1 MLFKLACAEDDH
13 LHCNNSIIYLLIYLF
28 VCFDN
33 CSVFLGILLC
43 QVVRLSDLLNSDIVS
58 CCDMSLHLVYA
69 DQHLTGPHWV
79 RTNTVVVY
87 KIGLQLKMIC
97 VYFVFGRVLNERIS
111 QSENYHLSQLYCTF
125 VFVFPGN
132 SFYNSDMPTGLVSEN
147 SRTLLKANML

>member
-1 MLFKLACAEDDH
+1 MLFKLACAAS
-13 LHCNNSIIYLLIYLF
+13 NNSIIYLLIYLF

-97 VYFVFGRVLNERIS
+97 VYFVFGRVLN
-111 QSENYHLSQLYCTF
+111 
-125 VFVFPGN
+125 
-132 SFYNSDMPTGLVSEN
+132 
-147 SRTLLKANML
+147 